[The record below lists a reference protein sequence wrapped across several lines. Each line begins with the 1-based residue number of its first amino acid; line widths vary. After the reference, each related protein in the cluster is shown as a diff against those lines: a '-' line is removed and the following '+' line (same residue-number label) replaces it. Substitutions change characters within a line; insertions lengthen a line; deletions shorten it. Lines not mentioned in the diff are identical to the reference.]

1 MKKQY
6 RILTAVLAL
15 TLVNAMPAAAQDVT
29 VLMQEM
35 NDIREDLKILQRQM
49 YNDGGSELV
58 VTVGRLDELVRSTA
72 GRLDELDYKIKQLDE
87 KINLINKDI
96 DVRMKLLEGKKIT
109 GSGGSECDSRDAR
122 NFMANAEDRVFF
134 AFDSSSLSDNAKE
147 ILGTQVNWLKKHENV
162 NVVVQGYCDERG
174 TREYN
179 LALGERRA
187 SAVRDYLIS
196 QGIAADR
203 ISTISYGKERPAVL
217 GNNEAA
223 WAQNR
228 RAVTVVKAGN

>member
-1 MKKQY
+1 MKKLLSLFCA
-6 RILTAVLAL
+6 IIAL
-15 TLVNAMPAAAQDVT
+15 SGCSAL
-29 VLMQEM
+29 
-35 NDIREDLKILQRQM
+35 
-49 YNDGGSELV
+49 SESSLF
-58 VTVGRLDELVRSTA
+58 
-72 GRLDELDYKIKQLDE
+72 
-87 KINLINKDI
+87 
-96 DVRMKLLEGKKIT
+96 
-109 GSGGSECDSRDAR
+109 GGSECESKMARD
-122 NFMANAEDRVFF
+122 FMENAEDRVFF
-134 AFDSSSLSDNAKE
+134 AFDSSAISADSAE
-147 ILGTQVNWLKKHENV
+147 ILNTQVKWLKKHENV

-187 SAVRDYLIS
+187 NAVKQYLAS
-196 QGIAADR
+196 QGVAADR

>member
-1 MKKQY
+1 MKKLLSLFCA
-6 RILTAVLAL
+6 IIAL
-15 TLVNAMPAAAQDVT
+15 SGCSAL
-29 VLMQEM
+29 
-35 NDIREDLKILQRQM
+35 
-49 YNDGGSELV
+49 SESSLF
-58 VTVGRLDELVRSTA
+58 
-72 GRLDELDYKIKQLDE
+72 
-87 KINLINKDI
+87 
-96 DVRMKLLEGKKIT
+96 
-109 GSGGSECDSRDAR
+109 GGSECESKMAR
-122 NFMANAEDRVFF
+122 NFMENAEDRVFF
-134 AFDSSSLSDNAKE
+134 AFDSSAISADSAE
-147 ILGTQVNWLKKHENV
+147 ILNTQVKWLKKHQNV

-187 SAVRDYLIS
+187 NAVKQYLVS